1 MSRADSNEESRIR
14 ASKRLIQVA
23 EWELQQVLL
32 DIHDGPVQHMYAA
45 LSQLDLLRRAL
56 EAGPEPGGAGV
67 MARLDRVRALLEDGL
82 TDVRTCIGAYR
93 TPKFESN
100 DISTLLEGLVLQHE
114 AVTDTRVVLDT
125 AEWDQ
130 PTPLPAKIVLYRV
143 LQECLSNAYRHG
155 GASEVLVKLEPSGAP
170 GAPTLRLMVQD
181 NGAGFDRAH
190 LPGGRHFGLEGM
202 EDRVAMVGGTF
213 QLQSTPGSGTRI
225 TAEVPTW

>member
-1 MSRADSNEESRIR
+1 MSRNQNGEEPQIR

-56 EAGPEPGGAGV
+56 AAGSEGTGPEV
-67 MARLDRVRALLEDGL
+67 TARLDRVRALLEEGL

-93 TPKFESN
+93 TPKFETS
-100 DISTLLEGLVLQHE
+100 DVSTLLEGLALQHE

-125 AEWDQ
+125 AEWDR

-143 LQECLSNAYRHG
+143 LQESLSNAYRHG
-155 GASEVLVKLEPSGAP
+155 GASQVLVKLEPAGDAGAP
-170 GAPTLRLMVQD
+170 ALRLLVQD
-181 NGAGFDRAH
+181 NGAGFDRTR

-202 EDRVAMVGGTF
+202 EDRVAMVGGSF
-213 QLQSTPGSGTRI
+213 KLQSVPGQGTRI
-225 TAEVPTW
+225 LAEVPL